1 MKRQLF
7 ETVTAPIH
15 ALFKKANAFN
25 VNLVERFHPIYE
37 IKLSDDSLKFSCPNQ
52 MSLWRAQTLF
62 SKEPDT
68 IKWINSFA
76 DNAILYD
83 VGANVGMYALYAAA
97 KKNIHVYA
105 FEPES
110 QNYAA
115 LNRNIFINHL
125 QDKINAYNI
134 AISDQARLGHL
145 YLKEFTIGGALNNF
159 GECVNY
165 KKEPFAPGFKQ
176 AVTSFPLNDLIDKFN
191 LPVPHHLKIDVDGLE
206 AAVIAGADHLLKELE
221 LKSILI
227 ELNTDLAADNA
238 IIPHL
243 KNFGFILQS
252 HYRSPAFV
260 NSPFKNIYNHIFSRP

>member
-1 MKRQLF
+1 MKRQIF
-7 ETVTAPIH
+7 EALTAPIS
-15 ALFKKANAFN
+15 AFFKKANAFN
-25 VNLVERFHPIYE
+25 VNLVERMHPTYE
-37 IKLSDDSLKFSCPNQ
+37 IKLANRLLKFSCPNQ
-52 MSLWRAQTLF
+52 MSLWRAKTLF

-76 DNAILYD
+76 DNAIFYD
-83 VGANVGMYALYAAA
+83 IGANVGIYSLYAAA
-97 KKNIHVYA
+97 KKNMHVYA

-115 LNRNIFINHL
+115 LNRNIFINQL
-125 QDKINAYNI
+125 QDKMNAYNI
-134 AISDQARLGHL
+134 AISDHAEFGHL

-165 KKEPFAPGFKQ
+165 KKEPFSPGFKQ
-176 AVTSFPLNDLIDKFN
+176 AVTSFPLDDLIEKFK

-206 AAVIAGADHLLKELE
+206 ALVIAGANRLLAELN

-243 KNFGFILQS
+243 KNFGFTLQS
-252 HYRSPAFV
+252 HYRTPAFA
-260 NSPFKNIYNHIFSRP
+260 NSPFKNIYNHIFSR